1 MAAPINTFKQR
12 LLAGETLIGCWLAT
26 GEDYVAEI
34 MGTAGF
40 DWLVIDG
47 EHSPNDLRSI
57 RAQLTALAASGSE
70 PVVRVP
76 LGETWMIK
84 QVLDVGARTV
94 LVPMVETAEQARQL
108 VRDCRY
114 PPEGVRGVGSALGR
128 ATMFNSVKDY
138 VATANAQICLL
149 VQVESRNGLEHLDEI
164 LAVEGVDGVFIGPAD
179 LATDMGHA
187 GNSEAAEVKAAI
199 HGAITRI
206 AAAGKA
212 PGILAMAE
220 APIQRHIDS
229 GARFVAVG
237 ADVVLLSTAARQ
249 LAARWKG

>member
-1 MAAPINTFKQR
+1 M
-12 LLAGETLIGCWLAT
+12 
-26 GEDYVAEI
+26 
-34 MGTAGF
+34 
-40 DWLVIDG
+40 
-47 EHSPNDLRSI
+47 
-57 RAQLTALAASGSE
+57 
-70 PVVRVP
+70 
-76 LGETWMIK
+76 
-84 QVLDVGARTV
+84 
-94 LVPMVETAEQARQL
+94 
-108 VRDCRY
+108 
-114 PPEGVRGVGSALGR
+114 
-128 ATMFNSVKDY
+128 
-138 VATANAQICLL
+138 
-149 VQVESRNGLEHLDEI
+149 ESRNGLEHLDEI

-187 GNSEAAEVKAAI
+187 GNSEADEVKAAI